1 MRSAP
6 LLSGAVLLLALGLA
20 WLLVPSGDSP
30 PPPPPAA
37 NEPAVP
43 GQVPA
48 DPASARV
55 EATPKPLPATE
66 PADGPPPL
74 PAAPEEQP
82 AEPANL
88 LVRVHD
94 AASNGPASSFRWRL
108 RLGGDVRQGD
118 GKDGQVALH
127 LPAGT
132 TGELLIEAELR
143 QPVQR
148 TGLQARPTD
157 QLPLVVD
164 VALVP
169 VVTAAGITLHVHDL
183 AMQPIRYV
191 RVDAF
196 RLSDHNRDTAWH
208 LEPALWARRASS
220 EDGKYELPTLPPGEY
235 GLRLVALAE
244 DGTLAPLL
252 PYLRTFVLAG
262 DNGFVEDVPLEP
274 GSVLVLEVVDGYGAP
289 YDPVKFGTATLG
301 LRLPGGPIVQ
311 RKWFCRD
318 GEHETSAIDQLPGIG
333 LAHAAQALPP
343 GSYELEVF
351 CNGEPRVR
359 TRLELPSG
367 EVLRARIA
375 VP

>member
-1 MRSAP
+1 MRSTP
-6 LLSGAVLLLALGLA
+6 LLFGAVLVLALGLA
-20 WLLVPSGDSP
+20 WLLVPTGDEP
-30 PPPPPAA
+30 PPPPSEAPAREA
-37 NEPAVP
+37 TVP
-43 GQVPA
+43 TPA

-55 EATPKPLPATE
+55 EATPNAPSAAQPANVPVPT
-66 PADGPPPL
+66 PP
-74 PAAPEEQP
+74 P
-82 AEPANL
+82 AEPPAEATNL

-94 AASNGPASSFRWRL
+94 AASNGPATAFRWRL
-108 RLGGDVRQGD
+108 RLAGEVRLGE
-118 GKDGQVALH
+118 GRDGQLALH
-127 LPAGT
+127 LPAGIR
-132 TGELLIEAELR
+132 GDLLVEAELR

-148 TGLQARPTD
+148 SDLLAPPAE
-157 QLPLVVD
+157 QLPLTLD
-164 VALVP
+164 VTLVP

-183 AMQPIRYV
+183 AQQPVRRV

-196 RLSDHNRDTAWH
+196 RLGDHNRDTAWH
-208 LEPALWARRASS
+208 LEPALWSKRANA
-220 EDGKYELPTLPPGEY
+220 EDGKYELPQLPAGEY

-252 PYLRTFVLAG
+252 PYLRTFVLTG

-274 GSVLVLEVVDGYGAP
+274 GAVLVLEVVDAHGAP
-289 YDPVKFGTATLG
+289 YDPLKFGTATLG
-301 LRLPGGPIVQ
+301 LRLPGGPVVQ

-333 LAHAAQALPP
+333 LAHAAQALPA

-367 EVLRARIA
+367 EVTRSRIV